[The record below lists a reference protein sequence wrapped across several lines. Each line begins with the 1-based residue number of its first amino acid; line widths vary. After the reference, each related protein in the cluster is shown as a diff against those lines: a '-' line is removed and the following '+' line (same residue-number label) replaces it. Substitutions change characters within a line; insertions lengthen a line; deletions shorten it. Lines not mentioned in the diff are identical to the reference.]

1 MSDAPEG
8 VFVHPQALCESP
20 DVGPGTRVWAFAHVL
35 PGAKVGAD
43 CNICDC
49 AFVEGGAVVGDRVTL
64 KNAVLVWVGVTL
76 EDDVFV
82 GPNAIFTNDFVPRAH
97 IKRGPEALLPT
108 LVQNGASI
116 GANATIV
123 CGITVGHDSLI
134 GAGAVVIRD
143 VPAHALVVGSPARRI
158 AWVCRCG
165 ERLGDDLV
173 CPACGTGHGLVSEA
187 EGLEAIR

>member
-1 MSDAPEG
+1 VSDAPEG
-8 VFVHPQALCESP
+8 VFVHPQALCESA

-116 GANATIV
+116 GANATII
-123 CGITVGHDSLI
+123 CGITVGHDSLV

-173 CPACGTGHGLVSEA
+173 CPACGTEHSLLSEA